1 MTAKVICL
9 AQNKG
14 GTAKTSSVL
23 NLAACLV
30 YSGHRVLVIDL
41 DQQCNLT
48 VSLGVDPV
56 GLNPTNFQ
64 LLTDSAVTAAE
75 TIVHTAEG
83 IDLLPASIRLG
94 VLNFSIQETLGRERL
109 LSKKLRAITGQYDFV
124 LIDTPPSFDIATLN
138 GLTAADYLMV
148 PVVPERLCIEG
159 LGNMLKTYREVREN
173 SNPNLQMLGI
183 FIARYD
189 GRRTLHR
196 ELESALRE
204 EWGTSAFNT
213 IIRERANMQEAS
225 MRSQSVLAYQR
236 SSDLAADYQ
245 ALTQEVLAHVNAA
258 Q

>member
-1 MTAKVICL
+1 MTAKIICL

-30 YSGHRVLVIDL
+30 QFDLRVLTVDL

-56 GLNPTNFQ
+56 GLNPTTFQ
-64 LLTDSAVTAAE
+64 LITDSSVTAQD

-83 IDLLPASIRLG
+83 IDLLPASIKLG

-109 LSKKLRAITGQYDFV
+109 LSKKIRAIIGNYDFV

-148 PVVPERLCIEG
+148 PVVPERLCVEG
-159 LGNMLKTYREVREN
+159 LGNMLRTYQEIREN
-173 SNPNLQMLGI
+173 SNPNLEMLGI

-189 GRRTLHR
+189 GRRTLHK
-196 ELESALRE
+196 ELEGALRE
-204 EWGTSAFNT
+204 EWGNSAFAT

-225 MRSQSVLAYQR
+225 MRGQSVIAYQR
-236 SSDLAADYQ
+236 GSDLSADYL
-245 ALTQEVLAHVNAA
+245 ALTQEVLDNVRSV
-258 Q
+258 